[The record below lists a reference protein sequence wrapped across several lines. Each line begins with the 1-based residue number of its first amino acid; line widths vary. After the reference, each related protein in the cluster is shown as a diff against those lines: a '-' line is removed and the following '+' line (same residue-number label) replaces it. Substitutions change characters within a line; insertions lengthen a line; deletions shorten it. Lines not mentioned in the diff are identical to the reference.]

1 MTEFEA
7 ALADDP
13 KSSDAHMNLGA
24 LYFQRP
30 NGLAEAVR
38 HFETAIQ
45 IRPDLSEG
53 HYYIGMALA
62 ELPGRRADA
71 VAHFDTAL
79 RIRPDFPEV
88 REALRQMRD
97 NKSR

>member
-1 MTEFEA
+1 M
-7 ALADDP
+7 
-13 KSSDAHMNLGA
+13 
-24 LYFQRP
+24 
-30 NGLAEAVR
+30 AEAIR

-45 IRPDLSEG
+45 IRPDFAEG

-62 ELPGRRADA
+62 KLPGRRGDA

-88 REALRQMRD
+88 REALRQM
-97 NKSR
+97 SRQ